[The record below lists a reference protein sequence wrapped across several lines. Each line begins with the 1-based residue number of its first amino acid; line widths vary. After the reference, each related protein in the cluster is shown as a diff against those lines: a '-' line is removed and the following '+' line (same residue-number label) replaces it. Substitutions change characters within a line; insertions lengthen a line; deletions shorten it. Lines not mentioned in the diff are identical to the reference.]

1 MEFQTKHT
9 QNQFQS
15 RYGNI
20 YEINHF
26 FKIFEITQHLQ
37 QRFLLEFTNPKMKSK
52 FYILNISQL
61 RNIHHKVFVFPQN
74 CCEFLKYK
82 KNLIYVSHDVKTVTM
97 WSFSILNFVTFG
109 PNTGI
114 CGQLLVNVLIQ
125 TQYGKTQNRKISVVG
140 PFLQIVTNDQSMI
153 KEKKR
158 NKVRCRYWSEIT
170 TSPHWRHSCKC
181 NIKLLAVNTRP
192 KLNVRLEFLWFPNI
206 KRTSYAPSV

>member
-74 CCEFLKYK
+74 CCKFLKYK

-97 WSFSILNFVTFG
+97 WSFSILNFLTFG
-109 PNTGI
+109 LNTGI
-114 CGQLLVNVLIQ
+114 CGQLFVNLLIE
-125 TQYGKTQNRKISVVG
+125 T
-140 PFLQIVTNDQSMI
+140 
-153 KEKKR
+153 
-158 NKVRCRYWSEIT
+158 
-170 TSPHWRHSCKC
+170 
-181 NIKLLAVNTRP
+181 
-192 KLNVRLEFLWFPNI
+192 
-206 KRTSYAPSV
+206 